1 MSSADPAPANTEAD
15 PVPVRIPITGIALS
29 AVAMLFLGAG
39 VFGLLEPAAVPQLAA
54 PAVAWSL
61 IAVGIV
67 LDVAAISIVLG
78 ARKTRA
84 PRRR

>member
-1 MSSADPAPANTEAD
+1 MSPAERAPASADPNAASVTIAPA
-15 PVPVRIPITGIALS
+15 GIVLS
-29 AVAMLFLGAG
+29 VVAMLFLGAG
-39 VFGLLEPAAVPQLAA
+39 ALALLEPATVPQIAS

-67 LDVAAISIVLG
+67 LDVAAITVVLG

-84 PRRR
+84 RRGG

>member
-1 MSSADPAPANTEAD
+1 MSSAEPASANTD
-15 PVPVRIPITGIALS
+15 PETASVRIPITGIGLS

-39 VFGLLEPAAVPQLAA
+39 VFGLLEPAAVPQLAS

>member
-1 MSSADPAPANTEAD
+1 MSATGRPSADSKAVSA
-15 PVPVRIPITGIALS
+15 RIPVMGLVLS
-29 AVAMLFLGAG
+29 MLATLFLGGGAL
-39 VFGLLEPAAVPQLAA
+39 GLIEPATAPQLAA

-67 LDVAAISIVLG
+67 LDIAAIMVVLG

-84 PRRR
+84 RRGG

>member
-1 MSSADPAPANTEAD
+1 MSRAEPASVNTDPQGAP
-15 PVPVRIPITGIALS
+15 VGIPFAGIGLS

-39 VFGLLEPAAVPQLAA
+39 VFGLLEPASVPQLAS

-67 LDVAAISIVLG
+67 LDVAAILIVLG